1 MITRDIRLRLSFA
14 LSALI
19 MAWTLCIARAQEPVR
34 SEVMAQKVTLLSQN
48 KYQDFARANFNFKL
62 GVRGDSESPPTR
74 NIYDVRY
81 GGIAADGYDDWLDV
95 PINEGSR
102 SQIKDLGAM
111 DWVNVYDV
119 PILYASPVAHNG
131 QLSFSYEFNN
141 LLKVSPEGTLVK
153 AIVGHMY
160 LVHSKYAGNDLYAM
174 FRVEAIK
181 PGECTI
187 SWKLVPSPEPK

>member
-1 MITRDIRLRLSFA
+1 
-14 LSALI
+14 
-19 MAWTLCIARAQEPVR
+19 MAQAQEPVR
-34 SEVMAQKVTLLSQN
+34 SEVKAQKVTLLSQN
-48 KYQDFARANFNFKL
+48 RYQDFARANFNFKL

-81 GGIAADGYDDWLDV
+81 GGVAADGYDDWLDV
-95 PINEGSR
+95 PINTGSR
-102 SQIKDLGAM
+102 SQIRDLGALE
-111 DWVNVYDV
+111 WFNIYDV

-131 QLSFSYEFNN
+131 ELSLSYESNR

-160 LVHSKYAGNDLYAM
+160 LVHSEYAGNDLYAM

-181 PGECTI
+181 PEGECTI
-187 SWKLVPSPEPK
+187 SWKLVPSPEHE